1 MISLNDIDANKDL
14 LAIYNLD
21 IVDLYYEY
29 TG

>member
-14 LAIYNLD
+14 LAICNLD